1 MRMRKACALVLVTAA
16 LLSGAGCGKSVYPV
30 RGTVRFKDGTP
41 LKVGRVIADSGDPQV
56 GSWGYI
62 REDGTFELGT
72 FSHNDGVPPGT
83 YRVWIENAVTSPPP
97 GGDPTTFVSRPLIH
111 SRFTDKESSG
121 LTFEVPKETV
131 WEIVVE
137 KP

>member
-1 MRMRKACALVLVTAA
+1 MRVPKALVLVVVA
-16 LLSGAGCGKSVYPV
+16 LAGAGCGKSTHPV
-30 RGTVRFKDGTP
+30 RGKVRFSDGTP
-41 LKVGRVIADSGDPQV
+41 LTVGRVVADSGDPQV

-83 YRVWIENAVTSPPP
+83 YRVSIENAVTSPPP
-97 GGDPTTFVSRPLIH
+97 GGDPTKFVSRPLLH
-111 SRFTDKESSG
+111 PRFADKGTSG
-121 LTFEVPKETV
+121 LTFEVPKDTV